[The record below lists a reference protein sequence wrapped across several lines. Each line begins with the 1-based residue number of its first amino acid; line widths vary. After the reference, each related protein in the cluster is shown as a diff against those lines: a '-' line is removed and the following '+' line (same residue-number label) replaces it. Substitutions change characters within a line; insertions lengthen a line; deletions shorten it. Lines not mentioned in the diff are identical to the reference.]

1 MKDLF
6 FEYYPTP
13 EDQINEIW
21 ETCLFSYDTNILLNF
36 YRYTDKTRNKFI
48 EVIDK
53 LKDRSILTNHAAIE
67 FHRNRLVTIAGQTK
81 AYDSLCEFL
90 NDKFKQ
96 IENELNQH
104 KKHTYIQSANIK
116 DQFNKTFK
124 RVKKDILKLKT
135 EHPDLYKSDPIRDR
149 ITELFS
155 GKVSSHYDETRLS
168 DIYKKGKN
176 RYEKKVPPGYE
187 DFKEKKDHDESSLYG
202 DLIIWNQI
210 MDLSKEQS
218 LPIVFVTDDLK
229 DDWWYRFNGKT
240 ISPRPELLKEFKLTT
255 NQQILIYNAD
265 TFLNIAGTYTKI
277 DVNEEVAKEVEELKE
292 RDLSIVNSSRL
303 NESYAKLFETARN
316 QAEMF
321 KMFQESASLVK
332 SFEEFRTQGTLLNSL
347 RERYENDKKMY
358 GRLSNP
364 FLDITINRDEVYKV
378 LGLNSDQ
385 SERSSDEK
393 DEA

>member
-36 YRYTDKTRNKFI
+36 YRYTDQTRNKFI

-53 LKDRSILTNHAAIE
+53 LRDRSILTNHAAVE
-67 FHRNRLVTIAGQTK
+67 FHRNRLITIAGQTK

-116 DQFNKTFK
+116 NQFDKTFK
-124 RVKKDILKLKT
+124 RVNKDILKLKT
-135 EHPDLYKSDPIRDR
+135 EHPDLYKNDPTRDR

-155 GKVSSHYDETRLS
+155 GKVSSPYDETKLS
-168 DIYKKGKN
+168 EIYKKGKT

-187 DFKEKKDHDESSLYG
+187 DFKNKKDQDESSLYG

-210 MDLSKEQS
+210 MDLSKEHS

-265 TFLNIAGTYTKI
+265 TFLNIAGNYTKI

-303 NESYAKLFETARN
+303 NESYSGLFETIRKQN
-316 QAEMF
+316 EMV
-321 KMFQESASLVK
+321 KMFQENARIAR
-332 SFEEFRTQGTLLNSL
+332 SFDEFTTQGTLMNSL
-347 RERYENDKKMY
+347 RERFENEKKFY
-358 GRLSNP
+358 NRLRNP
-364 FLDITINRDEVYKV
+364 FSDIMIDREAVSKA
-378 LGLNSDQ
+378 LGLNSDE
-385 SERSSDEK
+385 SESSSDKK
-393 DEA
+393 D

>member
-6 FEYYPTP
+6 FEYYSTP
-13 EDQINEIW
+13 EVQINKIW

-36 YRYTDKTRNKFI
+36 YRYTDQTRNKFI

-53 LKDRSILTNHAAIE
+53 LRDRSILTNHAAVE

-81 AYDSLCEFL
+81 AYDSLYDFL
-90 NDKFKQ
+90 NEKFNQ

-104 KKHTYIQSANIK
+104 KKHTYIQSTHIK
-116 DQFNKTFK
+116 NQFDKTFK
-124 RVKKDILKLKT
+124 QVNKDILKLKA
-135 EHPDLYKSDPIRDR
+135 EHPDLYKNDPTRDR

-155 GKVSSHYDETRLS
+155 GKVSNPYDETKLS
-168 DIYKKGKN
+168 DIYKKGKT
-176 RYEKKVPPGYE
+176 RYEKKIPPGYE
-187 DFKEKKDHDESSLYG
+187 DLKNKKDHDENSLYG

-210 MDLSKEQS
+210 MDLSKEYS

-240 ISPRPELLKEFKLTT
+240 ISPRPELLKEFNLTT

-265 TFLNIAGTYTKI
+265 TFLNIAGNYTKI

-303 NESYAKLFETARN
+303 NESYRKFIETLRN
-316 QAEMF
+316 QNEMV
-321 KMFQESASLVK
+321 KKFQENARLVK
-332 SFEEFRTQGTLLNSL
+332 SFEEFTTQGTLMNSF
-347 RERYENDKKMY
+347 RERFENDKKMY
-358 GRLSNP
+358 DRLQNP
-364 FLDITINRDEVYKV
+364 FLDMTIEREAALKI
-378 LGLNSDQ
+378 LGLNSDE
-385 SERSSDEK
+385 SESSSV
-393 DEA
+393 